1 MQTFSLTVNMKTS
14 MTRVPFKTVDVFT
27 NIPFK
32 GNPVAVV
39 LDAKNLSREQMQQIA
54 SWTNLSETT
63 FIVPATVEGAD
74 YHVRIFTPGAELP
87 FAGHPIIGTAH
98 ALLEA
103 GMIEARDGNLVQQ
116 CAAGL
121 IKLKVEHASDGNRW
135 ISFDLPEPKLTALDV
150 DQTKELEAILG
161 TPLEAGRSPY
171 LVDVGARWVIAQLPS
186 AKAVLDSHPDLQRMK
201 VQDSKG
207 RHTGVVIFGKHEA
220 DARAKIEVRA
230 FAPAHGV
237 NEDPVCG
244 SGNGS
249 VAAYI
254 RHTGQTSDF
263 GDDLLAT
270 QGVVVGRAGVL
281 RLSISQDAIKVG
293 GQAITCVDG
302 ELSL

>member
-1 MQTFSLTVNMKTS
+1 

-39 LDAKNLSREQMQQIA
+39 LDAKRLSTDQMQQIA
-54 SWTNLSETT
+54 RWTNLSETT
-63 FIVPATVEGAD
+63 FIVPATAEGAD
-74 YHVRIFTPGAELP
+74 YHVRIFTPSAELP
-87 FAGHPIIGTAH
+87 FAGHPTIGTAH

-103 GMIEARDGNLVQQ
+103 GMIEATNGNLVQQ

-121 IKLKVEHASDGNRW
+121 VKLQIRQTSEGHRW
-135 ISFDLPEPKLTALDV
+135 ISFNLPEPTFTALDAA
-150 DQTKELEAILG
+150 QAEELEAILG
-161 TPLEAGRSPY
+161 TPLESGRTPY
-171 LVDVGARWVIAQLPS
+171 LVDVGTRWVVAQLPS
-186 AKAVLDSHPDLQRMK
+186 TKAVLDSNPDLHRMK
-201 VQDSKG
+201 IQDSKG
-207 RHTGVVIFGKHEA
+207 RYTGVVIFGKH
-220 DARAKIEVRA
+220 DAQALATIEVRA

-254 RHTGQTSDF
+254 RHTGQTSEF
-263 GDDLLAT
+263 GAELVAT
-270 QGVVVGRAGVL
+270 QGVVVGREGVL
-281 RLSISQDAIKVG
+281 RLSISQQAIQVS

-302 ELSL
+302 QLSL